1 MLKDLKGILQD
12 FFKLAGLATQ
22 IGMALVFAT
31 FIGLAIGY
39 YLDKWLKV
47 TYPWL
52 TIIFLIFGIIAGFR
66 NVFIIMKRI
75 QKEQKKEEDY

>member
-1 MLKDLKGILQD
+1 MLKDLKELLRD
-12 FFKLAGLATQ
+12 FFRLTALATQ
-22 IGMALVFAT
+22 IGMALVFAI

-39 YLDKWLKV
+39 YLDKWIKV

-52 TIIFLIFGIIAGFR
+52 TVIFLIFGIIAGFR

-75 QKEQKKEEDY
+75 QKEEKRKGL